1 MFRFL
6 WVAFQIDSICALNND
21 HDIISSLKDL
31 PKGLPATFRR
41 ILSRLRDSAFADPGL
56 GRKIFEIVAAAQEPL
71 TLDELREA
79 ISITPGNMAW
89 DGSRLVNDVLRS
101 LESCGSLLI
110 VDEELSTVHF
120 AHSSVKLHISSIPT
134 DLDVR
139 DYHIDLFQAD
149 INLGKVAVTYLNLD
163 VLGNQLSNTSER
175 TSGPTNGPTNGP
187 AQLYTASVPS
197 LVVRSALPKRDV
209 VNRMALAILRG
220 RKMPRNDSGLRLERS
235 ANFLGEKIT
244 QMQDVFTFLPYCQKH
259 WLYHSKNF
267 PFELDRVNGLLDRL
281 VNGMVHTVEL
291 PWAPERLTD
300 LSEQFVY
307 WVSNNRHHALRKR
320 EIDKLCYT
328 YACNP
333 GNFEIRQLENSLN
346 VLLYEDD
353 LRSLDLKPEYGVA
366 GLLQKAASLGL
377 KMVVRLALQEGAD
390 INADHGI
397 YSSALHAA
405 VSSGHRIVAEL
416 LIERGADVNSGGG
429 KHGSALQ
436 AASIDHSMYRIVE
449 LLIEK
454 GAEVIF
460 YSGVFTTALAAAARV
475 NNVRTLRLLL
485 KAGADVNFHGNTYH
499 TALSAAVFAERME
512 SVSILLDAGAD
523 VNMSGWVDKSP
534 LRVAARIKNY
544 DIVMKLLDYGAFID
558 ADLGTEE
565 EYTKEFHT
573 SRRIASELLR
583 TKTRRSWFKN

>member
-71 TLDELREA
+71 TLDELRAA

-139 DYHIDLFQAD
+139 NYHIDLFQAD

-244 QMQDVFTFLPYCQKH
+244 QMQDVFTFLPYCQKY

>member
-139 DYHIDLFQAD
+139 NYHIDLFQAD

-244 QMQDVFTFLPYCQKH
+244 QMQDVFTFLPYCQKY